1 MNHQLLKNIALGIGF
16 SISSFVS
23 AQTYTLKFKTNYG
36 KFDVIL
42 YDFTPKHRDLILSEI
57 NKGTYTN
64 AEFNRVVK
72 DFVIQGGELD
82 DPILAREAE
91 HPEQKPIR
99 LAPEFS
105 PKAFHKMG
113 ALGAGRDGNKEKAS
127 YYNQIYFVVGKKI
140 SSKDLDDLEVKK
152 GIKFTAEQRAEY
164 LKNGG
169 QPRLD
174 HDFTVFGEITKGLDK
189 VMKMSEVETKN
200 ELPLKPVVFSIKVKK
215 KKTPTK
221 YNKTSVSLGATAI
234 GF

>member
-1 MNHQLLKNIALGIGF
+1 MNHRLLKNITLGIGLT
-16 SISSFVS
+16 ISSFLS

-36 KFDVIL
+36 KFDVML

-57 NKGTYTN
+57 QKGTYTN
-64 AEFNRVVK
+64 AQFNRVVK

-82 DPILAREAE
+82 DPILAREAQ
-91 HPEQKPIR
+91 HPEEKPVR
-99 LAPEFS
+99 LAPEFN

-140 SSKDLDDLEVKK
+140 TAKELDDLEAKK
-152 GIKFTAEQRAEY
+152 GIKYTAKQRTEY

-174 HDFTVFGEITKGLDK
+174 HNFTVFGEITKGLDK
-189 VMKMSEVETKN
+189 VIKISQVDTQN
-200 ELPLKPVVFSIKVKK
+200 ELPLEPVIFSIKVKK
-215 KKTPTK
+215 QTSKK
-221 YNKTSVSLGATAI
+221 YNKTSISLGGTAI